1 MQTFP
6 VNDFMI
12 GVSLEV
18 ANYVGVTHAVT
29 VLFTHTNTWDQLN
42 NSNKIFWDQYLFLN
56 KYLCKHFFFLTL
68 LYFKTQL

>member
-29 VLFTHTNTWDQLN
+29 FYTH
-42 NSNKIFWDQYLFLN
+42 
-56 KYLCKHFFFLTL
+56 KYLGPIE
-68 LYFKTQL
+68 